1 MNIHLRCARVRAAA
15 VMTVIM
21 ASFTLASRAEHPAV
35 TNGPADASV
44 PVPERTYTSVLPGT
58 NQAYLRETD
67 KPRLPWR
74 KLFSPDGRFVP
85 EEDLRGEAPAS
96 AAAPAAPQAAAGAAA
111 PSGSDARAV
120 IRSINREQ
128 GKVKLKHGPIEKLG
142 MPGMTMVFRVKDP
155 ALLDQVEE
163 GEEVGV
169 TIEMDGSKFVVTG
182 FQK

>member
-1 MNIHLRCARVRAAA
+1 MNTTLFSARTRAAGA
-15 VMTVIM
+15 VAVIM
-21 ASFTLASRAEHPAV
+21 ASFTFASHAEHPAV
-35 TNGPADASV
+35 TSGPADASV
-44 PVPERTYTSVLPGT
+44 PVPETTYTSVLPGT

-67 KPRLPWR
+67 APRLPWR
-74 KLFSPDGRFVP
+74 KLFSPDGRFVS
-85 EEDLRGEAPAS
+85 EEELRGEAPAT
-96 AAAPAAPQAAAGAAA
+96 ATAPATTQPAASADV

-120 IRSINREQ
+120 IRSINRDG

-155 ALLDQVEE
+155 ALLDQVKE

-169 TIEMDGSKFVVTG
+169 TIEMEGSRFFVTG